1 LIIASDN
8 LEQSIDKKI
17 KYFSDKTYILSI
29 INTEGSLG
37 VVCYLIND
45 TWQPF
50 CYDYGVKKFKNKS
63 KTYRELINNIPQLAR
78 DNIADIKG
86 KFYNTYGRSKNFYV
100 DDYVTVNRLDK
111 VNISIHFKIH
121 PVFGTDEIEFIENIK
136 LFIKEYI
143 EGINNAG
150 TNSIYISNL
159 IKALENNFSSIEYL
173 KFCGINEYP
182 TEVQAIENTTV
193 DLDTLTK
200 EERINYVPE
209 YLTLSKDDIIIDII

>member
-86 KFYNTYGRSKNFYV
+86 KFYNTFDTPVEVNNEVLTTTFEIVDNEKDGVLERKTYYLITDVQELERTFNSNIMSCEIVNFNNINDLFKDKKV
-100 DDYVTVNRLDK
+100 DGSLKFVV
-111 VNISIHFKIH
+111 
-121 PVFGTDEIEFIENIK
+121 ENI
-136 LFIKEYI
+136 
-143 EGINNAG
+143 
-150 TNSIYISNL
+150 
-159 IKALENNFSSIEYL
+159 L
-173 KFCGINEYP
+173 K
-182 TEVQAIENTTV
+182 
-193 DLDTLTK
+193 
-200 EERINYVPE
+200 
-209 YLTLSKDDIIIDII
+209 